1 MFFINI
7 CYTVTKV
14 EEWRNWDGVEQLQN
28 NFESYGSAGAV
39 PAESGLLWNV
49 PKYLWWMM
57 KAECVNW

>member
-14 EEWRNWDGVEQLQN
+14 EEWRNWDGIEQLQN

-49 PKYLWWMM
+49 PKYL
-57 KAECVNW
+57 